1 MIACG
6 QLICAD
12 YISITREQAGGR
24 RLMERERVEMS
35 VCVFSVCGR
44 ELICKLH
51 PTHRR

>member
-24 RLMERERVEMS
+24 RLMERERVETS
-35 VCVFSVCGR
+35 VCVCSVCVG
-44 ELICKLH
+44 ES
-51 PTHRR
+51 